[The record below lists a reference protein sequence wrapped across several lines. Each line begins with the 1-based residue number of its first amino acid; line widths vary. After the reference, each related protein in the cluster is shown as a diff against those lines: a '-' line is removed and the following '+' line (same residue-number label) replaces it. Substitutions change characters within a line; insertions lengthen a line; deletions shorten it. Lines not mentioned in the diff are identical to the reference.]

1 VQGVIAISTV
11 TLVHRI
17 KRKWTVVEASEHQ
30 LHWGAPTR

>member
-17 KRKWTVVEASEHQ
+17 KRKWTEVEAGERRLQ
-30 LHWGAPTR
+30 WGAPTR

>member
-17 KRKWTVVEASEHQ
+17 KRKWTVVKAGECR

>member
-1 VQGVIAISTV
+1 VQGVITISTV

-17 KRKWTVVEASEHQ
+17 KRKWMAVEVGERL